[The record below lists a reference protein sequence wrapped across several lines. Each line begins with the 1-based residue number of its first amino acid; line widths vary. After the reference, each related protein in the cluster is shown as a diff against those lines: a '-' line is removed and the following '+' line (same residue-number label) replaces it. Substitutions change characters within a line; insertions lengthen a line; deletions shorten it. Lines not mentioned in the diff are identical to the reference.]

1 MPIPAPSPAPEPG
14 RFITAPMSTVLD
26 LARGLSAL
34 AVLVFHAVQTGLYT
48 GPFPDWPLAQHFAV
62 VVFFVLSGL
71 VIASSVDRRPQTLR
85 DFALARASRILPVSL
100 PALAFSTLAFV
111 VATGLGAPAL
121 HADHYGVLT
130 WQGALTPLLFLD
142 QSPLGSGPVWN
153 PPYWSLSYEV
163 WYYALFGV
171 ATFLRGGKRLFWLAV
186 LALLAG
192 PRVLLL
198 MPAWLVGV
206 ALARAGLAR
215 LADWRAGLVV
225 AIVSAV
231 LAVAHSALIQPGRL
245 ALADVAGPALGFSRF
260 AVSDLALAVAVAG
273 VLIGLRPLANR
284 WPGAVERI
292 ARPARWLAGISF
304 TLYLFHWPMLN
315 LCRVIGINAGASAL
329 AFAGIL
335 LAIIALCDAIAR
347 VTEHQRHRVR
357 ALLDRVI
364 GGKKAAPL
372 AIRSPSP

>member
-1 MPIPAPSPAPEPG
+1 MPNPAPPPARETT
-14 RFITAPMSTVLD
+14 RFVTGPMSTVLD

-34 AVLVFHAVQTGLYT
+34 AVLVFHAVQTGLYR

-100 PALAFSTLAFV
+100 PALAFATLAFV
-111 VATGLGAPAL
+111 VATGLGAPPL

-130 WQGALTPLLFLD
+130 WRGALTPLLFLD
-142 QSPLGSGPVWN
+142 QSAVGSGPVWN

-163 WYYALFGV
+163 WYYALFAV
-171 ATFLRGGKRLFWLAV
+171 ATFLRGGRRLAWLAL

-206 ALARAGLAR
+206 VLARAAFVRLANWRAGLA
-215 LADWRAGLVV
+215 V
-225 AIVSAV
+225 AIASTG

-245 ALADVAGPALGFSRF
+245 ALAELVGPALGFSRF
-260 AVSDLALAVAVAG
+260 AASDLALALAVAG
-273 VLIGLRPLANR
+273 VLIGLRPVANR
-284 WPGAVERI
+284 WPQVVERI
-292 ARPARWLAGISF
+292 AGPARWLAGISF

-315 LCRVIGINAGASAL
+315 LCTVAGIGADESPLG
-329 AFAGIL
+329 FAAIL
-335 LAIIALCDAIAR
+335 LAIVALCHAIAR

-357 ALLDRVI
+357 ALLDRLP
-364 GGKKAAPL
+364 GGKAGAPL
-372 AIRSPSP
+372 AIRAPSP